1 VPGCLQ
7 SRGVLVLAAMA
18 CALGL
23 APTQCAAQTEPV
35 FSTVSGVVKDS
46 LTGQPIERAL
56 VDAQNDAVLTDS
68 EGRFELRLE
77 DGVASIQVRRPGY
90 VVNRGAS
97 MRTFRVSANM
107 KPLTFYLVPAAS
119 ITGRVTVT
127 NGGDAD
133 NVTFT
138 AYRRRVMNGHD
149 RWMQAGVAITNGEG
163 VFRIF
168 ELDAP
173 GAYVLCSRA
182 TEERSGLRGKAVFGF
197 PSVCFPASPGD
208 GAANVLNLG
217 VGQQADVD
225 IPISRQPFYQLNM
238 VEQNNPPGQGMQIEI
253 HDQSG
258 LPVGF
263 PVRWNSDRQTA
274 EAQLPNGSY
283 FADARAWGNTI
294 SYARAD
300 FKVNNGPL
308 SGVNLTLLPLTPV
321 SVVVRKEFTAST
333 DQATAFENQAGAIE
347 SRVMNDVSSG
357 LNLQLIPMDSM
368 DGGGGQPLR
377 HSPVADS
384 NHFEMPNVIPGR
396 YWVQASYF
404 LGGYVSAIS
413 SGGVD
418 LMKDP
423 LVVGPGSTTEPIEI
437 TLRNDGG
444 EIDFTLNAPPAAN
457 QSAGEDAVELGAAA
471 VYAIPS
477 GTRGANLPRAGGFPG
492 ALGKLPNIP
501 PGAYRVVALD
511 TFQNLDAMDALEL
524 AKLADK
530 GKSVAV
536 VAGGTVNVQLD
547 VIKTSV
553 EGQNP

>member
-1 VPGCLQ
+1 MPGCLQ
-7 SRGVLVLAAMA
+7 SRGVLFLAAMA
-18 CALGL
+18 CALGH
-23 APTQCAAQTEPV
+23 APMHCAAQTEPV

-68 EGRFELRLE
+68 EGRFELRLQE
-77 DGVASIQVRRPGY
+77 GVASIQVRRPGY
-90 VVNRGAS
+90 GVNRRAS

-133 NVTFT
+133 NITFT
-138 AYRRRVMNGHD
+138 AYRQRTMNGRE
-149 RWMQAGVAITNGEG
+149 RWMQAGAASTNGEG

-168 ELDAP
+168 ELDVP
-173 GAYVLCSRA
+173 GTYVLCSRA
-182 TEERSGLRGKAVFGF
+182 TEERLGQRGKAVFGY
-197 PSVCFPASPGD
+197 PSVCYPASPGE

-225 IPISRQPFYQLNM
+225 IPISRQPFYQVNM
-238 VEQNNPPGQGMQIEI
+238 VEQNIPPGQGMQIQI

-258 LPVGF
+258 LAVGF
-263 PVRWNSDRQTA
+263 PVRRNPDRQTA
-274 EAQLPNGSY
+274 EAALPNGTY
-283 FADARAWGNTI
+283 YAEARAYGNSL

-300 FKVNNGPL
+300 FKVSNGPVNV
-308 SGVNLTLLPLTPV
+308 VNLTLLPLTPV
-321 SVVVRKEFTAST
+321 VVVIRKEFTASP
-333 DQATAFENQAGAIE
+333 DPAAPNESQAGAIE
-347 SRVMNDVSSG
+347 SRVANDLNSG

-368 DGGGGQPLR
+368 DGGGGQSLQ
-377 HSPVADS
+377 HSPGADS
-384 NHFEMPNVIPGR
+384 SHFETTNVIPGR

-423 LVVGPGSTTEPIEI
+423 LVVGPGGTTEPIEV
-437 TLRNDGG
+437 TLRNDAG
-444 EIDFTLNAPPAAN
+444 EIDFTLNALPGAN
-457 QSAGEDAVELGAAA
+457 QSAGEDAAELGGVA
-471 VYAIPS
+471 VYAIP
-477 GTRGANLPRAGGFPG
+477 TGARVVNLPRAGASPG
-492 ALGKLPNIP
+492 SLGRLANLA

-511 TFQNLDAMDALEL
+511 TFQNLDTMDAQEL

-530 GKSVAV
+530 GKSVTV
-536 VAGGTVNVQLD
+536 VAGGSVDVQLD

-553 EGQNP
+553 EGQSQ

>member
-1 VPGCLQ
+1 LQ
-7 SRGVLVLAAMA
+7 SKGVLIVAAMA
-18 CALGL
+18 CTLGL
-23 APTQCAAQTEPV
+23 APPHCAAQTETA
-35 FSTVSGVVKDS
+35 FDTVSGVVKDS

-77 DGVASIQVRRPGY
+77 EGVGSIQVRRPGY

-97 MRTFRVSANM
+97 MRTFRVSENM
-107 KPLTFYLVPAAS
+107 KPLTFYLVPTAS

-127 NGGDAD
+127 NDGDAD

-138 AYRRRVMNGHD
+138 AYRRRVMNGQE
-149 RWMQAGVAITNGEG
+149 RWMQAGAATTNGEG

-173 GAYVLCSRA
+173 GAYLLCSRA
-182 TEERSGLRGKAVFGF
+182 AEERLGRRGKAVFGY
-197 PSVCFPASPGD
+197 PSVCYPASPGD

-225 IPISRQPFYQLNM
+225 IPIARQPFYQVNM
-238 VEQNNPPGQGMQIEI
+238 IEQNSPQGQGMQIQI

-258 LPVGF
+258 MPIDF
-263 PVRWNSDRQTA
+263 PVRWNQDRQTA
-274 EAQLPNGSY
+274 EAQLPNGNY
-283 FADARAWGNTI
+283 FAEARGWGNSI
-294 SYARAD
+294 LYARAD
-300 FKVNNGPL
+300 FKVYNGPV

-321 SVVVRKEFTAST
+321 VVVIRKEFTASP
-333 DQATAFENQAGAIE
+333 DPAAMVE

-368 DGGGGQPLR
+368 DGGGGQALR
-377 HSPVADS
+377 HSPGADA
-384 NHFEMPNVIPGR
+384 NHFEMINVIPGR

-404 LGGYVSAIS
+404 FGGYVSAIS

-418 LMKDP
+418 LTKDP

-437 TLRNDGG
+437 TLRNDTG

-457 QSAGEDAVELGAAA
+457 QNAGEEASELSGAA
-471 VYAIPS
+471 VYAIPT
-477 GTRGANLPRAGGFPG
+477 GTRGVNLPRTGGFPG
-492 ALGKLPNIP
+492 SLGRLPNLA

-524 AKLADK
+524 AKLADR
-530 GKSVAV
+530 GKSVSV

>member
-1 VPGCLQ
+1 
-7 SRGVLVLAAMA
+7 MA

-23 APTQCAAQTEPV
+23 APRHCAAQNEPA

-46 LTGQPIERAL
+46 QTGQPIERAL

-90 VVNRGAS
+90 GVNRRAS

-138 AYRRRVMNGHD
+138 AYRRRTMNGHE
-149 RWMQAGVAITNGEG
+149 RWMQAGAATTNGEG

-168 ELDAP
+168 ELEAP
-173 GAYVLCSRA
+173 GVYVLCSRA
-182 TEERSGLRGKAVFGF
+182 TEERLGRRGKAVSGY
-197 PSVCFPASPGD
+197 PSVCYPASPGD

-225 IPISRQPFYQLNM
+225 IPIARQPFYQVNM
-238 VEQNNPPGQGMQIEI
+238 VEQNSPPGQGMQIGI

-258 LPVGF
+258 MPVSFG
-263 PVRWNSDRQTA
+263 VRSNLDRQTA
-274 EAQLPNGSY
+274 EAALPNGSY
-283 FADARAWGNTI
+283 FAEARGYGNTV

-300 FKVNNGPL
+300 FKVYNAPV
-308 SGVNLTLLPLTPV
+308 SGVSLTLLPLAPV
-321 SVVVRKEFTAST
+321 VVVVRKEFTVSP
-333 DQATAFENQAGAIE
+333 DPGAVVE
-347 SRVMNDVSSG
+347 SRVANDMSSG

-377 HSPVADS
+377 RSPGADS
-384 NHFEMPNVIPGR
+384 SHFEIMNVIPGR
-396 YWVQASYF
+396 YWVQASYY
-404 LGGYVSAIS
+404 LGGYVSAMS

-437 TLRNDGG
+437 TLRNDAG
-444 EIDFTLNAPPAAN
+444 EIDFTLNTPPVGE
-457 QSAGEDAVELGAAA
+457 QSAGGDADELGGTA
-471 VYAIPS
+471 VYAIPT
-477 GTRGANLPRAGGFPG
+477 GTRGPNLPGARGFPG
-492 ALGKLPNIP
+492 RPGQLPNIA
-501 PGAYRVVALD
+501 PGSYRVVALD
-511 TFQNLDAMDALEL
+511 TFQNLDAMDAQDL

-530 GKSVAV
+530 GISVNV

-553 EGQNP
+553 EGQSP